1 MCVVCEDSGDSRW
14 IQEKQGCGFYAQPCG
29 SHMRLSCN
37 QCVHAPEMMECGYIS
52 QMRRQQSTTN
62 EGQPFKHATFHIS

>member
-14 IQEKQGCGFYAQPCG
+14 IQEKQGCGFCAQPCG

-37 QCVHAPEMMECGYIS
+37 QCVHAPEMMVWLHLS
-52 QMRRQQSTTN
+52 N
-62 EGQPFKHATFHIS
+62 EATAEYNK